1 MTNGPIILIQD
12 CDMISNDP
20 RTPYNVLCY
29 FMDTSIRPKLAYVQF
44 PQCFNG
50 LNKNDIYSSEMK
62 RWFHINPKGMDGLLG
77 PDNMGSG
84 CFFMRRAFFG
94 GPSKA
99 FFVQPELP
107 QLSPDHE
114 VNSSIKSK
122 HILELADRL
131 AGCNYEKGTNWGSK
145 VIFNSLLH
153 SRLAYLLWVIKK
165 NELKLLGLS
174 KNVFLSS
181 ILDFMLADSE

>member
-1 MTNGPIILIQD
+1 
-12 CDMISNDP
+12 
-20 RTPYNVLCY
+20 
-29 FMDTSIRPKLAYVQF
+29 
-44 PQCFNG
+44 
-50 LNKNDIYSSEMK
+50 MK
-62 RWFHINPKGMDGLLG
+62 RWFHINPMGMDGLLG
-77 PDNMGSG
+77 PDNMGPG
-84 CFFMRRAFFG
+84 CFFTRRAFFG
-94 GPSKA
+94 GPSMSL
-99 FFVQPELP
+99 FVQPELP